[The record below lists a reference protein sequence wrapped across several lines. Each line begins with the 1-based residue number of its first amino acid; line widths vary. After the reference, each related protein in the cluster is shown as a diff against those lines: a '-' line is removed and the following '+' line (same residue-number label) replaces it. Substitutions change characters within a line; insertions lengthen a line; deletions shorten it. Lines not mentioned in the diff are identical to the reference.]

1 MRVLA
6 DKLNVVWSSK
16 VMPSAASGPVIS
28 ASCSKIGSLMRSAA
42 TFPGLPRV
50 TVALPCSVATWP
62 TSPVA
67 SSAAGAAGFCAGA
80 GGFCA
85 RAAKRPKHRS
95 GRCADRSQLLDEV
108 APFQI
113 GL

>member
-50 TVALPCSVATWP
+50 TVALPCSVDF
-62 TSPVA
+62 
-67 SSAAGAAGFCAGA
+67 AGRLI
-80 GGFCA
+80 GGGGSGRILRGRRRILRA
-85 RAAKRPKHRS
+85 RGKRPKHRS